1 MSAETHRTLLRLALL
16 LFLLILPAMQWV
28 AFRELARRGAHDAL
42 RASRNT
48 RDHVLGALGR
58 AAQAGLILE
67 IPPLLAW
74 SVAAWPRLRWEVLI
88 GAEILLSFVVLALG
102 LTAVALRF
110 ALDLAGRTAAGSLAR
125 AVAGLRL
132 LVLGIGLSYGAAL
145 WFAVPGGAGETLL
158 SVFLLGAGLVALGL
172 NRTAEM
178 DPELLRKLVR
188 AGVR

>member
-1 MSAETHRTLLRLALL
+1 M
-16 LFLLILPAMQWV
+16 
-28 AFRELARRGAHDAL
+28 
-42 RASRNT
+42 
-48 RDHVLGALGR
+48 
-58 AAQAGLILE
+58 
-67 IPPLLAW
+67 
-74 SVAAWPRLRWEVLI
+74 RWEVLI